1 MIIAEG
7 DGDEGAKMR
16 AIATVL
22 TLGALLAGCAAE
34 PAPEEVREG
43 PGPLSEIAMSGGL
56 AGDDA
61 GSVIAAMTR
70 REEAVAAC
78 MHEAGFSYAP
88 QIPQPD
94 QVTFHPDDTEVL
106 GPVEFAE
113 RYGYGMWHPPD
124 NGGGIEFAM
133 TEDPEHT
140 AYLASMSDTE
150 AAAYETAL
158 WGPIIEEGPDG
169 SVSREGGCRD
179 RWSEPPGRDEAER
192 AHLRGVADE
201 MYAFFDTLADD
212 PAFDDLNREW
222 SACLREAGYDAARPE
237 DARGQAEATFA
248 AALEAA
254 DYQLTAAMVAEHGSA
269 EIALATADAVC
280 REQVDYEARHATIQW
295 DLEQEYV
302 DAHAADLEAY
312 RSALASWQDHSD

>member
-1 MIIAEG
+1 
-7 DGDEGAKMR
+7 MR
-16 AIATVL
+16 AIITALALGVL
-22 TLGALLAGCAAE
+22 LTGCAAGS
-34 PAPEEVREG
+34 APEEPRDG

-56 AGDDA
+56 EGDDA
-61 GSVIAAMTR
+61 ASVIADMTQ

-94 QVTFHPDDTEVL
+94 QVTFHPDDAVLL

-113 RYGYGMWHPPD
+113 RYGYGMWDPPD

-133 TEDPEHT
+133 TDDPEHA

-158 WGPIIEEGPDG
+158 WGPITEEGPDG
-169 SVSREGGCRD
+169 SVTREGGCRD
-179 RWSEPPGRDEAER
+179 RWSEPPGRDDAER
-192 AHLRGVADE
+192 AYLQGVAEE
-201 MYAFFDTLADD
+201 MYAFFDTLAED
-212 PAFDDLNREW
+212 PAFDELNRDW
-222 SACLREAGYDAARPE
+222 SACLREAGYQAARPE
-237 DARGQAEATFA
+237 DARAQAEAAFT

-254 DYQLTAAMVAEHGSA
+254 NYQMTAAMLAEHGPQ
-269 EIALATADAVC
+269 EIALATADARC
-280 REQVDYEARHATIQW
+280 RVEVDYDARHADIQW
-295 DLEQEYV
+295 DLEQAYV

-312 RSALASWQDHSD
+312 RTAVAAWQDHSD